1 MRKLAVYINAT
12 AQRAESFRE
21 IQEDY
26 DLDLKMLQDVR
37 QRWNSTYHMLV
48 RGWRLQ
54 DALEEWMLNYKN
66 STLEALEL
74 TDEEWI
80 HVRYIIALCKPFAM
94 WTYIYSLSSGST
106 IHTAWGVYECL
117 FNHLE
122 DQRKKLQRKRIPW
135 KRALLPAID
144 ASLKTLRKY
153 YSRTEGANGTLY
165 NLGTILCPE
174 YKLNMYDINTWEA
187 DLKQRYRREFL

>member
-1 MRKLAVYINAT
+1 MRKLAIYINTT

-26 DLDLKMLQDVR
+26 DFDLKMLQDVR

-66 STLEALEL
+66 FTLEALEL

-80 HVRYIIALCKPFAM
+80 HVCYIIVLCKPFAM
-94 WTYIYSLSSGST
+94 
-106 IHTAWGVYECL
+106 
-117 FNHLE
+117 
-122 DQRKKLQRKRIPW
+122 
-135 KRALLPAID
+135 
-144 ASLKTLRKY
+144 
-153 YSRTEGANGTLY
+153 
-165 NLGTILCPE
+165 
-174 YKLNMYDINTWEA
+174 
-187 DLKQRYRREFL
+187 